1 MRLDKRIAQLFGLSR
16 RAAQEAV
23 RQGQVDVNGEPC
35 LEPALEVEPQAQLV
49 YHANRPR
56 AGTTARRLHVLYED
70 PQILI
75 INKPARVLTQPTP
88 RESATPCS
96 SGPAGISPENMGI
109 KGLTWAS
116 CIGWTRTRRA

>member
-1 MRLDKRIAQLFGLSR
+1 M
-16 RAAQEAV
+16 

-35 LEPALEVEPQAQLV
+35 LEPRWRLSLKHSLSTMPIG
-49 YHANRPR
+49 P
-56 AGTTARRLHVLYED
+56 GTTARRLHVLYED

-75 INKPARVLTQPTP
+75 VNKPARVLTQPTP
-88 RESATPCS
+88 ARDATPCS

-116 CIGWTRTRRA
+116 CIGSTRTRRA